1 MEAAPARRL
10 FYLYVVVVA
19 AAASRFDSDSDSD
32 SDSVCCDTD
41 INSFVILFSTNF
53 LLVEVD
59 KQAGRTELNSKF

>member
-32 SDSVCCDTD
+32 SSSVCCDTD
-41 INSFVILFSTNF
+41 INSFVE
-53 LLVEVD
+53 VE